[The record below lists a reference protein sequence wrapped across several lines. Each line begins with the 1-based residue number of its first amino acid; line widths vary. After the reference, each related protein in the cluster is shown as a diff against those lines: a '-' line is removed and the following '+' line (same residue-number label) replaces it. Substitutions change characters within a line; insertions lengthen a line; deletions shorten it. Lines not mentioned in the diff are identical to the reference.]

1 MVDGWGFS
9 LGLGNRIT
17 RDYAVAERPI
27 SSKCYATSL
36 RLVRGLVGVRCSARV
51 CSYGHVTAGIVQ
63 RCESASLPIVLTAAN
78 MRAWP
83 LPSRPFTRVAEQR
96 RGALSRS
103 LHALLRRLG
112 PQANAAPARHLL
124 QPHSRQRDAV
134 AVPQR
139 PARMYVDVPCRAGL
153 AVCAAGFTC
162 RRAARPALAALAR
175 WWCGINCL
183 DVQLSRAAR
192 PTTTRETD
200 RVGPP
205 KLCPQSIS
213 LRCMIGHRC
222 ATVAFVALALARMPL
237 QAHAGPSMSASAS
250 SRARSD
256 SALAD

>member
-51 CSYGHVTAGIVQ
+51 CSNGHVTAGIVQ

-96 RGALSRS
+96 RGALPQLPPSRS
-103 LHALLRRLG
+103 HALLRPG
-112 PQANAAPARHLL
+112 PRGECRA
-124 QPHSRQRDAV
+124 
-134 AVPQR
+134 R
-139 PARMYVDVPCRAGL
+139 PAPPAATLAPTRRRRGTAATCTHVDVPCRAGL

-162 RRAARPALAALAR
+162 RDAARPALA
-175 WWCGINCL
+175 G
-183 DVQLSRAAR
+183 AA
-192 PTTTRETD
+192 
-200 RVGPP
+200 
-205 KLCPQSIS
+205 
-213 LRCMIGHRC
+213 
-222 ATVAFVALALARMPL
+222 F
-237 QAHAGPSMSASAS
+237 
-250 SRARSD
+250 
-256 SALAD
+256 